1 MELRTPLQGILF
13 DFDGL
18 ILDTETPIFQ
28 AWQEK
33 FSALGRQLLLEEW
46 AEILGKASQEL
57 DLILG
62 KLDDL
67 LDESSRQTFLE
78 EVSQVEKERVLQQQ
92 PLPGAA
98 ELIRKSHQAGL
109 KLGIVSSSDRD
120 WVHAH
125 LKRLKL
131 LDYFLYTNCADD
143 VKNAKPDPEL
153 YQLAVKKM
161 AIDANRL
168 VVLEDSPA
176 GVLSAKRA
184 GLYTIAVPNEITR
197 QLRFSENGNHPDLVL
212 ESLED
217 FPWNDL
223 MRAPK

>member
-18 ILDTETPIFQ
+18 ILDTETPVFQ

-33 FSALGRQLLLEEW
+33 FSGLGRQLLLEDW
-46 AEILGKASQEL
+46 AEILGKANHEL
-57 DLILG
+57 DQILS

-67 LDESSRQTFLE
+67 LDESSRQTFLK
-78 EVSQVEKERVLQQQ
+78 EVSLAEMELVLQQR

-98 ELIRKSHQAGL
+98 ELIRKSHRAGL
-109 KLGIVSSSDRD
+109 KLGIVSSSDRE
-120 WVHAH
+120 WVHSH

-131 LDYFLYTNCADD
+131 LDYFLNTSCADD
-143 VKNAKPDPEL
+143 VKNGKPDPEL
-153 YQLAVKKM
+153 YQLALEKM
-161 AIDANRL
+161 AIDPNRL

-184 GLYTIAVPNEITR
+184 GLYTIAVPNSITR

-217 FPWNDL
+217 FPWDGL
-223 MRAPK
+223 MRDF

>member
-33 FSALGRQLLLEEW
+33 FSALGRQLLLEDW
-46 AEILGKASQEL
+46 AEILGKASHEL
-57 DLILG
+57 YQILS

-67 LDESSRQTFLE
+67 LDESNRQTFLK
-78 EVSQVEKERVLQQQ
+78 EVSLAEKERVLQQP
-92 PLPGAA
+92 PLPGAV
-98 ELIRKSHQAGL
+98 ELIRKSHRAGL
-109 KLGIVSSSDRD
+109 KLGIVSSSDRE
-120 WVHAH
+120 WVHSH
-125 LKRLKL
+125 LERLKL
-131 LDYFLYTNCADD
+131 LDYFLFSSCADD
-143 VKNAKPDPEL
+143 VKKVKPDPEL
-153 YQLAVKKM
+153 YQLALKRM
-161 AIDANRL
+161 AIDTDRL

-184 GLYTIAVPNEITR
+184 GLYTIAVPNDITR
-197 QLRFSENGNHPDLVL
+197 QLRFSENGNHPDLML

-217 FPWNDL
+217 FPWDDL
-223 MRAPK
+223 MRDLK